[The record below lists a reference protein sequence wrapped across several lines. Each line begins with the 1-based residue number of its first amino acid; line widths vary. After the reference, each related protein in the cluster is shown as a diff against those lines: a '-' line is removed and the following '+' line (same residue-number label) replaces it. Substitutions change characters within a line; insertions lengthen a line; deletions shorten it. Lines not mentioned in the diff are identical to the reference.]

1 MKNSK
6 EFIQNI
12 ILKGTPEEKREL
24 YGFDSKTPHRI
35 ILKKFKYFTRGNYP
49 RYFTSPS
56 APFHDDMVMDMIS
69 SYYGENVLE
78 AAFRGSAKTS
88 LKKLFDTFVLLN
100 DKDNFR
106 KYMKVLTKDLKNS
119 KQIVTDVYNMMVEV
133 RYIYGDVFEKEGD
146 TKREETM
153 GSFTMKNG
161 RKYASGT
168 VGQTQRGH
176 LQDAYRPDWNW
187 FEDTEDRD
195 SIRSMVITQ
204 GIMDKCAEAIDGLS
218 KDGSMFVTCNYI
230 SDQGTV
236 QWLMDKPS
244 MRVRMT
250 PLLTDDKDNTSVTW
264 NRYSEADVIKI
275 RKDADDFFGE
285 FQVDP
290 ANSENK
296 FFPLDR
302 LNEDIKN
309 ATEPIKESAGVKY
322 WKHYQPHHRYGQG
335 SDHSEGVGLDSNTL
349 SGFDFTTGEL
359 VYTYANNKIAPDLAT
374 HEFARVGGE
383 YGHCIYAPEV
393 NNKCGGTA
401 ITTLKSLKYPNI
413 YQFVIPSQ
421 HGERKSKK
429 LGWETNRKTK
439 YTAFYDFRKDYNDG
453 LIKIYDV
460 NVLKEMKAYSN
471 SDLQETTVGLITR
484 HYDLLQSSII
494 AWQMNKYAE
503 KSADTESYNNSLN
516 EYCDA

>member
-35 ILKKFKYFTRGNYP
+35 ILKKFKYFARGNYP

-56 APFHDDMVMDMIS
+56 APFHDDMVMDMIL

-78 AAFRGSAKTS
+78 AAYRGSAKTS

-100 DKDNFR
+100 DKDAYR
-106 KYMKVLTKDLKNS
+106 KYIKVLTKDLKNS
-119 KQIVTDVYNMMVEV
+119 KQIVVDIYNMMIEV
-133 RYIYGDVFEKEGD
+133 RYIYGNMFEKEGD
-146 TKREETM
+146 IKREETR
-153 GSFTMKNG
+153 GSFTMKKG
-161 RKYASGT
+161 IKYVAGT
-168 VGQTQRGH
+168 VGITQRGH
-176 LQDAYRPDWNW
+176 LQDAYRPDWIW
-187 FEDTEDRD
+187 FEDVEDRD
-195 SIRSMVITQ
+195 SIRSAVITQ
-204 GIMDKCAEAIDGLS
+204 GIIEKSEEARTGMAT
-218 KDGSMFVTCNYI
+218 DGSFFVTCNYI
-230 SDQGTV
+230 SDQGTI
-236 QWLMDKPS
+236 QWFMDKPS
-244 MRVRMT
+244 VRVRIT

-264 NRYSEADVIKI
+264 DRYSEADVIKI
-275 RKDADDFFGE
+275 RKDTDDFYSE
-285 FQVDP
+285 FLCDP

-309 ATEPIKESAGVKY
+309 ATDPIKESAGVKY

-349 SGFDFTTGEL
+349 ATFDFTTGEL
-359 VYTYANNKIAPDLAT
+359 VATYANNRIAPDLAT

-383 YGHCIYAPEV
+383 YGHCLYAPET

-401 ITTLKSLKYPNI
+401 ITTLKSLEYPNI
-413 YQFVIPSQ
+413 YQFIIPNQ
-421 HGERKSKK
+421 HGDHKSKK
-429 LGWETNRKTK
+429 LGWETNKKTK
-439 YTAFYDFRKDYNDG
+439 YTMFYDFRRDYNDG
-453 LIKIYDV
+453 LIKIHDI

-471 SDLQETTVGLITR
+471 VDLQEEAVGLITR
-484 HYDLLQSSII
+484 HYDLLTAACIGW
-494 AWQMNKYAE
+494 AMNKYAE

-516 EYCDA
+516 EYLNA